1 MAEHTQNKSVAKPL
15 QSVAKRFKKTS
26 SQIIPRKI
34 QGQNKAFKCLIF
46 YAGKEMTEL
55 SIKKQSIK
63 SLADG
68 ISKFENSKNIIKNSD
83 FSDFKQFLKKYLNT
97 PEPKQRKKLAEEFR
111 KRHLELY
118 NFIKENQELIS
129 AETEISKTVNAII
142 SGDTANSEDKKLSN
156 LLEIIGGEFK

>member
-1 MAEHTQNKSVAKPL
+1 M
-15 QSVAKRFKKTS
+15 
-26 SQIIPRKI
+26 
-34 QGQNKAFKCLIF
+34 
-46 YAGKEMTEL
+46 

-68 ISKFENSKNIIKNSD
+68 ISKFENNKNIIKNSD

-118 NFIKENQELIS
+118 EFLKNNADLIN
-129 AETEISKTVNAII
+129 AETEISKTVNVVI

-156 LLEIIGGEFK
+156 LFEIIGGEFK